1 MLEDPCDAVMSLAL
15 LRSFLILWKQLE
27 VLKEHWGRFKLRGQD
42 INSAALHRQFS
53 ELYE

>member
-1 MLEDPCDAVMSLAL
+1 MSLSL
-15 LRSFLILWKQLE
+15 LKSFLILWKRLE

-42 INSAALHRQFS
+42 INSALLHRQFS